1 MNDFK
6 FLKGKKMIH
15 PTTNITLEYLDKS
28 NAVCF
33 LLFNETKEKVALVK
47 QFRPGPKAET
57 LEVVAG
63 LIDNRKNPVEAAFR
77 ELREETGYSIEDVEE
92 FSEYPEGLFCSPGY
106 TTEKLYF
113 YSAKLKSDSIVPK
126 ELNLDH
132 GEDLVVEWVK
142 VDEIEKKTNDMKT
155 VLAVIYFKN
164 KK

>member
-1 MNDFK
+1 MV
-6 FLKGKKMIH
+6 H

-47 QFRPGPKAET
+47 QFRPGPKDET

-63 LIDNRKNPVEAAFR
+63 LIDNGENPVEAAFR

-132 GEDLVVEWVK
+132 GEDLVVEWIK